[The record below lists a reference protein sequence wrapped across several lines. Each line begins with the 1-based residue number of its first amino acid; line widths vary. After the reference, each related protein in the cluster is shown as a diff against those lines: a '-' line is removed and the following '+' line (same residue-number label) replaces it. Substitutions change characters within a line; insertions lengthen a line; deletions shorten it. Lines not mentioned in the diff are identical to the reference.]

1 MSFPSTPFFPLLS
14 LLLLSLNFEVV
25 HFPFTLSAIFSLPF
39 YLLPLPLPS
48 HLDREAFRVS
58 RAGSRAQRD
67 DANRASRRVHA
78 SRRERGPGLRA
89 MRSLTHKVNLGLPV
103 SGAGGNPTPPVGG
116 KNREVR
122 VWGTREM
129 GRERDEDREV

>member
-1 MSFPSTPFFPLLS
+1 M
-14 LLLLSLNFEVV
+14 
-25 HFPFTLSAIFSLPF
+25 
-39 YLLPLPLPS
+39 
-48 HLDREAFRVS
+48 
-58 RAGSRAQRD
+58 
-67 DANRASRRVHA
+67 HA

-129 GRERDEDREV
+129 GRERDKDREV

>member
-1 MSFPSTPFFPLLS
+1 MSFPSTPFFLSSPYFYYRSISKSYIFLS
-14 LLLLSLNFEVV
+14 LSPQF
-25 HFPFTLSAIFSLPF
+25 FPFLFTF
-39 YLLPLPLPS
+39 YPS
-48 HLDREAFRVS
+48 PSPPISIEKHSEFRER
-58 RAGSRAQRD
+58 SRAQRD

-129 GRERDEDREV
+129 GRERDKDREV